1 MPQAHQLLHSLVT
14 AQQSQLIELWSERLR
29 SEEKGDAGQLR
40 TEMTDLLRALGS
52 RLEAADEATITSRQ
66 KALDEVLTDASQ
78 LRAVRGQSPESSV
91 RFVQALK
98 DAMLFMVMPAL
109 PQGQEDRRQAS
120 ELLQLVMDRCVTTL
134 VTQFVAARERVIRD
148 QALSLLDMSTP
159 VITLWD
165 SILLL
170 PLVGVVDSVR
180 SVQIAERLLEAIGRT
195 EAAVT
200 IIDVTR
206 RAGHGHQRGAAPAA
220 HCGRR
225 RNAGHEGDHHR
236 HQPRHGADH
245 RQAGHRHEQGAHAR
259 HPQGRCGAGVA
270 AHRAPGGLGQR
281 CERGLTM
288 RVPLLKLNARTL
300 IVPLYADVSDET
312 VLSFQADLTQRVS
325 EQQITGVVLDVS
337 ALDVVDSYMARVLNE
352 TASMLR
358 LLGASVVVCGV
369 QPAVALTLVEMGR
382 DLVDV
387 PTAFNLERA
396 LQRLGALQE
405 QADAEHHTEDARRDA
420 KHHD

>member
-1 MPQAHQLLHSLVT
+1 
-14 AQQSQLIELWSERLR
+14 
-29 SEEKGDAGQLR
+29 
-40 TEMTDLLRALGS
+40 
-52 RLEAADEATITSRQ
+52 
-66 KALDEVLTDASQ
+66 
-78 LRAVRGQSPESSV
+78 
-91 RFVQALK
+91 
-98 DAMLFMVMPAL
+98 
-109 PQGQEDRRQAS
+109 
-120 ELLQLVMDRCVTTL
+120 
-134 VTQFVAARERVIRD
+134 
-148 QALSLLDMSTP
+148 
-159 VITLWD
+159 
-165 SILLL
+165 
-170 PLVGVVDSVR
+170 
-180 SVQIAERLLEAIGRT
+180 
-195 EAAVT
+195 
-200 IIDVTR
+200 
-206 RAGHGHQRGAAPAA
+206 
-220 HCGRR
+220 
-225 RNAGHEGDHHR
+225 
-236 HQPRHGADH
+236 
-245 RQAGHRHEQGAHAR
+245 
-259 HPQGRCGAGVA
+259 
-270 AHRAPGGLGQR
+270 
-281 CERGLTM
+281 M